1 MNLENIM
8 LTYRHQAVRL
18 HVVWFHLCDMSRIGK
33 STETE
38 GYQDWEVEMGMGS
51 NCLMGPEL
59 PFADENILSLVV
71 AVAQQLFEYTKN
83 HWIVHFKK
91 VNFMVCEL

>member
-1 MNLENIM
+1 MDEPRKHYANLQTPGCKATCCLIPFM
-8 LTYRHQAVRL
+8 W
-18 HVVWFHLCDMSRIGK
+18 HVQNRQIHRDRR
-33 STETE
+33 
-38 GYQDWEVEMGMGS
+38 EVEMGMGS